1 MNKHRYWNSNGAAQA
16 LYDEM
21 EAAAFKYTKASQLLF
36 HSYYRYYNDG
46 DLPGWA
52 RSRWDL
58 TRHSYEY
65 GYSHRVLTEAGEEEF
80 ERRLTERIQI
90 EHRRFLRTQRIP
102 ACRWPLAQAETG
114 AAVRGRSTV
123 PKSFRRHSP

>member
-1 MNKHRYWNSNGAAQA
+1 
-16 LYDEM
+16 M
-21 EAAAFKYTKASQLLF
+21 EAAAFNTPRPAS
-36 HSYYRYYNDG
+36 SSSTANYRYYNDG

-90 EHRRFLRTQRIP
+90 EHRRFLRTQRKP
-102 ACRWPLAQAETG
+102 A
-114 AAVRGRSTV
+114 
-123 PKSFRRHSP
+123 